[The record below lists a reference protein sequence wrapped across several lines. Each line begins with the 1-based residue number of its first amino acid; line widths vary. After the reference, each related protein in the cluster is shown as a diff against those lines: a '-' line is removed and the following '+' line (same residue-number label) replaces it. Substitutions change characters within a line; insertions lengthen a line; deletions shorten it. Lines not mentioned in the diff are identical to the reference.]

1 MTRAALTRVLIVDDD
16 SAMRD
21 LIQVA
26 LVEIGGLSAL
36 ACGSG
41 GEALSRASEFRPD
54 LLLADMQLPD
64 TDGTALAAGMRTL
77 PMLDALPTVI
87 LTGRPEVVRRS
98 LPASGPVIG
107 VLAKPFDPM
116 TLARDLRTLVAVGS
130 DSSRSG
136 GGERPT

>member
-1 MTRAALTRVLIVDDD
+1 MPPAALTRVLIVDDD

-41 GEALSRASEFRPD
+41 SEALSRAPDFRPD

-64 TDGTALAAGMRTL
+64 TDGAALAVGMRAL
-77 PMLDALPTVI
+77 PMLDGLPTVI
-87 LTGRPEVVRRS
+87 LTGRPDVVRRS
-98 LPASGPVIG
+98 LSPAGPVIG
-107 VLAKPFDPM
+107 VLAKPFDPLN
-116 TLARDLRTLVAVGS
+116 LARDLNTLLATWQG
-130 DSSRSG
+130 SSRAG
-136 GGERPT
+136 DGEQPT

>member
-1 MTRAALTRVLIVDDD
+1 MPAAALTRVLIVDDD

-41 GEALSRASEFRPD
+41 SEALSRAPAFRPD
-54 LLLADMQLPD
+54 LVLADMQLPD
-64 TDGTALAAGMRTL
+64 TDGAALAVGMQTL
-77 PMLDALPTVI
+77 PMLDGVPTVI

-98 LPASGPVIG
+98 LSPEGPVIG
-107 VLAKPFDPM
+107 VLGKPFDPLN
-116 TLARDLRTLVAVGS
+116 LARDLNALMVAWS
-130 DSSRSG
+130 DSGTSG